1 MTYYKEKGL
10 LLTEK
15 QKDHLR
21 DLLNNQVGEY
31 LANGGR
37 ITKIA
42 PGVSGKDSTTDPR
55 QVEYR
60 FATKYQIWSKNL
72 RNKQE

>member
-1 MTYYKEKGL
+1 MTTTKIDIP
-10 LLTEK
+10 TEK
-15 QKDHLR
+15 QKTHLR

-42 PGVSGKDSTTDPR
+42 PGVSGKDSTTDP
-55 QVEYR
+55 
-60 FATKYQIWSKNL
+60 IWSKSL